1 MLKYLAVGV
10 VAVVVAFLVLTSGP
24 TLVDTPAGALPPP
37 GEVVVGP
44 HDGLTLEPR
53 LIVDGLEAPVD
64 VVADPRSDRIFVV
77 EKQGIIRIV
86 DDGRVLD
93 EPFLDVSDLVLSEGN
108 EQGLLSL
115 RFHPEFGSNGKVF
128 IFFTDLDGTS
138 QLMEGTV
145 NTDDP
150 DKFDR
155 ETLRTILT
163 IPQRG
168 QYHQSGSMFF
178 GPDGFLWLSLGDGG
192 GIGDPDKQGQNP
204 ETLLATIVR
213 IDVDHGRPY
222 AIPSNNPFVSGGGRP
237 EVWAFGLRNPWR
249 ISYDAETGFLY
260 IPDVGQEGSEE
271 LNVIPIREG
280 GHNFGWSVSEGTGCY
295 NTATCDMSGHT
306 LPVYEYLHNGNGC
319 AMVGGEVYRGEL
331 MDPLDGHYFFA
342 DYCLGWIRSVV
353 LDDSEVLEVVD
364 WTKSR
369 EDRLGNVT
377 TIGSDRNG
385 ELYVANLDGEI
396 WRLELGPESN
406 Q

>member
-1 MLKYLAVGV
+1 
-10 VAVVVAFLVLTSGP
+10 
-24 TLVDTPAGALPPP
+24 
-37 GEVVVGP
+37 
-44 HDGLTLEPR
+44 
-53 LIVDGLEAPVD
+53 
-64 VVADPRSDRIFVV
+64 
-77 EKQGIIRIV
+77 V
-86 DDGRVLD
+86 DDGRVLE
-93 EPFLDVSDLVLSEGN
+93 EPFLDIVDEVLSEGN

-115 RFHPEFGSNGKVF
+115 RFHPDFESNGRVL

-138 QLMEGTV
+138 QLMEASV
-145 NTDDP
+145 SSEDP
-150 DKFDR
+150 DRLDR
-155 ETLRTILT
+155 ESLKTIMT

-192 GIGDPDKQGQNP
+192 GIGDPDKQGQN
-204 ETLLATIVR
+204 TDSLLATIVR

-237 EVWAFGLRNPWR
+237 EVWAYGVRNPWR
-249 ISYDAETGFLY
+249 ISYDETTGFLY

-271 LNVIPIREG
+271 LNVIPMREG

-295 NTATCDMSGHT
+295 DAETCDMRGHT

-319 AMVGGEVYRGEL
+319 AMVGGQVYRGEL
-331 MDPLDGHYFFA
+331 MKPLQGHFFFA

-353 LDDSEVLEVVD
+353 LNDEEVFEVVD
-364 WTKSR
+364 WTTSR

-377 TIGSDRNG
+377 TIGADSNG
-385 ELYVANLDGEI
+385 ELYVANLDGEV
-396 WRLELGPESN
+396 WRLEIVPEST

>member
-1 MLKYLAVGV
+1 VFKYIAVAV
-10 VAVVVAFLVLTSGP
+10 LLVVVAFVVLNSGP
-24 TLVDTPAGALPPP
+24 TLVDTPPGALPPP
-37 GEVVVGP
+37 GDVVVGSHEGVTLQP
-44 HDGLTLEPR
+44 QLVVAGLDR
-53 LIVDGLEAPVD
+53 PVD
-64 VVADPRSDRIFVV
+64 VVADPLSDRLFVV
-77 EKQGIIRIV
+77 EKPGTVRIV
-86 DDGRVLD
+86 DDGRVLE
-93 EPFLDVSDLVLSEGN
+93 EPFLDIVDEVLSEGN

-115 RFHPEFGSNGKVF
+115 RFHPDFESNGRVL

-138 QLMEGTV
+138 QLMEASV
-145 NTDDP
+145 SSEDP
-150 DKFDR
+150 DRLDR
-155 ETLRTILT
+155 ESLKTIMT

-192 GIGDPDKQGQNP
+192 GIGDPDKQGQN
-204 ETLLATIVR
+204 TDSLLATIVR

-237 EVWAFGLRNPWR
+237 EVWAYGVRNPWR
-249 ISYDAETGFLY
+249 ISYDETTGFLY

-271 LNVIPIREG
+271 LNVIPMREG

-295 NTATCDMSGHT
+295 DAETCDMRGHT

-319 AMVGGEVYRGEL
+319 AMVGGQVYRGEL
-331 MDPLDGHYFFA
+331 MKPLQGHFFFA

-353 LDDSEVLEVVD
+353 LDDEEVFEVVD
-364 WTKSR
+364 WTTSR

-377 TIGSDRNG
+377 TIGADSNG
-385 ELYVANLDGEI
+385 ELYVANLDGEV
-396 WRLELGPESN
+396 WRLEIVPEST